1 MIDRSTIDRILSTAN
16 IVEVVGD
23 FVQLKKKG
31 TNYTACCPF
40 HSEKTPSFMVSP
52 ARGIF
57 KCFGC
62 GKAGSAVNF
71 VMEHEKMGF
80 IDAVKW
86 LAKKYGITIE
96 EKELTPEEKA
106 RQNEHESMMILTEW
120 AQGYFARQLTTG
132 EGLAVGM
139 TYFKQR
145 GFTDETISAAGLG
158 YCPDGGSVM
167 TDAALKAGYRSEFL
181 VSTGLSLKNEVTGEL
196 YDRFRGRIMFPIRS
210 VSGRTIGFGGRTLR
224 TDKKVAKYQNSPE
237 SEIYHKSS
245 SLYGISM
252 AKQAIIAKDCC
263 ILVEGYAD
271 VLQMH
276 QRGIKNVA
284 ASSGTSLTKEQVQ
297 LIKRFTQNVIV
308 IYDGDDAGIHAAL
321 RSIDLI
327 LEAGMNVKCVLLP
340 DGKDPDDFAREN
352 NISYIEGF
360 IEQNQEDFIQFKIRM
375 LLGDKKDDPQKRRDV
390 IKSITDSIAVIPD
403 AISRSVFVRACA
415 ERLDLREATIE
426 NEVSGKRAALVD
438 GQQGREVWQN
448 QQKKKQFQS
457 RLENTT
463 SSVTVGQ
470 MGSIATIQKEQRSE
484 LEKEIIS
491 YLLKYGKNCIDVAN
505 PSNPDDIYTF
515 DVQDFI
521 LHEVSIG
528 KIKFSI
534 PACAEILDNA
544 MQHWENETEMSV
556 QELVCSPDPEVSRI
570 TSEILFSDDSEYDPE
585 LEEEEDSRVREF
597 EIKSSLSEAVPK
609 SMILYKAAYITDQIS
624 ELTLKVKEL
633 EAEGKEEESMEMMNH
648 IRELSSARALL
659 MEKYQRIL

>member
-71 VMEHEKMGF
+71 VMEHEKMNF
-80 IDAVKW
+80 VEAVRW
-86 LAKKYGITIE
+86 LAKKYGIPIE
-96 EKELTPEEKA
+96 EKELTAEEKA
-106 RQNEHESMMILTEW
+106 KQNEHESMMILTEW
-120 AQGYFARQLTTG
+120 AQGYFARQLTIG

-139 TYFKQR
+139 SYFKQR
-145 GFTDETISAAGLG
+145 GFNDETIKEAGLG
-158 YCPDGGSVM
+158 FCPDGGSVM
-167 TDAALKAGYRSEFL
+167 TDAALKAGYRSEYL
-181 VSTGLSLKNEVTGEL
+181 ISTGLSLKNEATGEL

-210 VSGRTIGFGGRTLR
+210 ISGRTIGFGGRTLR

-252 AKQAIIAKDCC
+252 AKQAITAKDCC

-352 NISYIEGF
+352 NITYIEGF
-360 IEQNQEDFIQFKIRM
+360 IQQNQEDFIQFKIRM
-375 LLGDKKDDPQKRRDV
+375 LLGDKKDDPGKRRET

-403 AISRSVFVRACA
+403 AITRAVYIKVCA
-415 ERLDLREATIE
+415 ERMELNESTIE
-426 NEVSGKRAALVD
+426 NEVSAKRASLVD

-448 QQKKKQFQS
+448 RQKKKQMEQRMES
-457 RLENTT
+457 K
-463 SSVTVGQ
+463 SVPGQ
-470 MGSIATIQKEQRSE
+470 ASIATIQKGQRPE

-491 YLLKYGKNCIDVAN
+491 YLLRYGQNNMEIADPN
-505 PSNPDDIYTF
+505 DPDKIYSM

-521 LHEVSIG
+521 LHEISYG
-528 KIKFSI
+528 EIKFSV
-534 PACAEILDNA
+534 PACARILESA
-544 MQHWENETEMSV
+544 MEHWENETEISI
-556 QELVCSPDPEVSRI
+556 QELVCSSDPEVSRI
-570 TSEILFSDDSEYDPE
+570 TSEILFNDEEDFDDQ
-585 LEEEEDSRVREF
+585 LEEGEEESRVREF
-597 EIKSSLSEAVPK
+597 EIRSSLSESVPK
-609 SMILYKAAYITDQIS
+609 SMVLYKAAYITDQIS
-624 ELTLKVKEL
+624 EMTVKVREL
-633 EAEGKEEESMEMMNH
+633 ENEGKFDESMAIMNR
-648 IRELSSARALL
+648 IRELSTIRSVL